1 MLNVCNSNLVLPGPE
16 LPHYFLQGSSNG
28 QVFSLKIGH
37 KVVANIVR
45 SPLVMVEDLGYAN
58 GQCSEY
64 GTICREQDA
73 LAELQ
78 GWG

>member
-16 LPHYFLQGSSNG
+16 LPYFLQGSSNG
-28 QVFSLKIGH
+28 QALSLNTGH
-37 KVVANIVR
+37 KVVANIAR

-58 GQCSEY
+58 GQCPEEGQS
-64 GTICREQDA
+64 
-73 LAELQ
+73 AESW